1 MSAETARDS
10 DSAAGLQRTGNLRA
24 SAWTRIASA
33 LRAGLMALLFG
44 ATLTMT
50 SKAES
55 AAETLEYRVKAA
67 FVCKFASYIEWPS
80 QSFARPDDPIVIG
93 VIATDAVFEELSRTA
108 AALSAEGRPLVV
120 RKLTRS
126 EPVVGAHLVYITRS
140 GDDQLA
146 ETLATLKGRPVLA
159 VTESSRGPALGS
171 MINFVVVDDKI
182 RFDVS
187 PQTAEASQ
195 LRISARLLGVA
206 RSVVGRGS

>member
-1 MSAETARDS
+1 MRAEIDIHCHL
-10 DSAAGLQRTGNLRA
+10 AAGRRSLRTSPLA
-24 SAWTRIASA
+24 RIAQA
-33 LRAGLMALLFG
+33 LRTGLMALLFG

-67 FVCKFASYIEWPS
+67 FVCKFASYVEWPA
-80 QSFARPDDPIVIG
+80 QSFTRPDEPVVIG

-108 AALSAEGRPLVV
+108 GGLSVEGRRLVV
-120 RKLTRS
+120 RKVTRN
-126 EPVVGAHLVYITRS
+126 EPVAGAHLVYITRS

-146 ETLATLKGRPVLA
+146 ETLAMLKGQPVLA

-171 MINFVVVDDKI
+171 MINFVVVDDKV